1 MQMFAPPS
9 MDDTLVNTIAN
20 VCPHCL
26 EYRKSLHFWGNKKF
40 PALEISVATS
50 PRTVRI
56 QWVV

>member
-1 MQMFAPPS
+1 

-26 EYRKSLHFWGNKKF
+26 EYRKSLHFGGNKKF